1 MTAPVYL
8 RHPAVL
14 LAAVIAA
21 IAFVWFA
28 LGLPVA
34 MPRSPL
40 AIGEKLECVSYAP
53 GMEAADAAVSVEKL
67 ESDLVRIASQAGCIR
82 TYTTGRGLDRAPSIA
97 RRMGLEVLQGIALG
111 RNADRNQA
119 EIERAIA
126 LARTDRAGIRAF
138 VVGSEVLSRGV
149 LGSNELA
156 TLVARVREATKLPV
170 TYADQ
175 WQTWLDAGALASL
188 VDFITIHVP
197 LYWAEYPVPAASAA
211 RAMIDARA
219 KVAARFPAKPV
230 LVGEIGWPSAG
241 RMREAALPSPANHAR
256 VLHDVIAAAKAEN
269 FRVNIFES
277 YDQSRASGRGV
288 DGAHWGLIEA
298 DTGTN
303 KFRWGR
309 AVSNHPLWFVQ
320 AVLGIMLALIVFAAA
335 YLAAR
340 SMAPTAPDAADWMP
354 VALVALAGGLFFGW
368 AVADAPLRSHSV
380 LEWAHSALVLAL
392 AVVTPPAAAA
402 ALIRKIPFAGFAA
415 VLNPLHRRAT
425 QPLAQVVALLFVL
438 VILVAIQLALG
449 LVFDPTY
456 RDFLFA
462 PLTGP
467 AVALLVLARRNSA
480 GLDRDGPAEPAAA
493 LILAAS
499 AVFIAFN
506 ETFWNWQ
513 ALWFAAV
520 LLALSLACWRP
531 WAARNP

>member
-1 MTAPVYL
+1 
-8 RHPAVL
+8 
-14 LAAVIAA
+14 
-21 IAFVWFA
+21 
-28 LGLPVA
+28 
-34 MPRSPL
+34 
-40 AIGEKLECVSYAP
+40 
-53 GMEAADAAVSVEKL
+53 
-67 ESDLVRIASQAGCIR
+67 
-82 TYTTGRGLDRAPSIA
+82 
-97 RRMGLEVLQGIALG
+97 
-111 RNADRNQA
+111 
-119 EIERAIA
+119 
-126 LARTDRAGIRAF
+126 
-138 VVGSEVLSRGV
+138 
-149 LGSNELA
+149 
-156 TLVARVREATKLPV
+156 
-170 TYADQ
+170 
-175 WQTWLDAGALASL
+175 
-188 VDFITIHVP
+188 
-197 LYWAEYPVPAASAA
+197 
-211 RAMIDARA
+211 
-219 KVAARFPAKPV
+219 
-230 LVGEIGWPSAG
+230 
-241 RMREAALPSPANHAR
+241 
-256 VLHDVIAAAKAEN
+256 
-269 FRVNIFES
+269 
-277 YDQSRASGRGV
+277 
-288 DGAHWGLIEA
+288 
-298 DTGTN
+298 
-303 KFRWGR
+303 
-309 AVSNHPLWFVQ
+309 
-320 AVLGIMLALIVFAAA
+320 MLALIVFAAG

-340 SMAPTAPDAADWMP
+340 SMAPIAPDSVDWMP
-354 VALVALAGGLFFGW
+354 VALVALAGGMFFGW

-392 AVVTPPAAAA
+392 AVITPPAAAA
-402 ALIRKIPFAGFAA
+402 ALIRKIPFAGVGA